1 LSKIFLFSLTAALN
15 PTLLTATT
23 VMLLLPRPKRLLMGY
38 LLGAYTTTIA
48 VGLAIVYWLSGSG
61 TVSTTQHT
69 VSPAID
75 ITLGALAL
83 LVAVVIGTGR
93 MARAKER
100 RRDRNHA
107 DEPKKTPRWQRGL
120 SKGSARDTF
129 VVGLLLSFP
138 GASYLAALSGIA
150 KESLSNGGIV
160 LTVIAVAV
168 VMLALLE
175 IPLISYAVAPAWTP
189 AAIDRL
195 KGWFR
200 QHGARAAVVA
210 ATLIG
215 IALIIRGTL
224 TLVG

>member
-1 LSKIFLFSLTAALN
+1 LSKIFLFALTAALN
-15 PTLLTATT
+15 PTLLAATT
-23 VMLLLPRPKRLLMGY
+23 VMLLLPRPTRLLLGY
-38 LLGAYTTTIA
+38 LFGAYTTSIV
-48 VGLAIVYWLSGSG
+48 VGLVIVHWLSGSG
-61 TVSTTQHT
+61 TLSTTKRT

-75 ITLGALAL
+75 IALGALAL

-100 RRDRNHA
+100 RRDSKHA
-107 DEPKKTPRWQRGL
+107 DEPKKTPRWQRSL

-138 GASYLAALSGIA
+138 GASYLAALTGIA
-150 KESLSNGGIV
+150 KENLSNAGIV
-160 LTVIAVAV
+160 LTLVAVAV

-200 QHGARAAVVA
+200 RHGARAAVVA
-210 ATLIG
+210 STLIG
-215 IALIIRGTL
+215 IALIIRGTVAL
-224 TLVG
+224 G